1 VAVTLLI
8 KAPSLF
14 NAPQSEHTR
23 SGGSHHHGY
32 LRRLAVTPNQAMNSQ
47 QVADLF
53 VEQRVL
59 QPSQV
64 EDVLQEANLNGK
76 NIEQA
81 LVDSGFVD
89 ERGFYQVIADAIGT
103 DFIDL
108 SENEIAPEIVRLIP
122 AGLARLH
129 QALPIAAQDDTLS
142 VALVDPLDLRAAE
155 DLRFALGKDV
165 HVVVAPTQQVE
176 DRIKLYYGTDS
187 SNIDEVLKQLGETGE
202 LLAIRGSD
210 DSASTVEAE
219 ANTTPIIRFVDLILF
234 QAIQDRASDIHF
246 EPFENEFKIRYRV
259 DGALYEMAP
268 PPRHLALPVISRVK
282 VMANMNIAE
291 RRLPQDGRIQKN
303 IAGRSVDLRVSTL
316 PTQFGES
323 VVLRVLDR
331 STVNLDLEALG
342 LPHYIHDYLIEII
355 HRPNGIF
362 IVTGPTG
369 SGKTTT
375 LYSCLRRINTID
387 SKLVTAEEP
396 VEYDLDGIVQ
406 VPVNEAIGLTFARA
420 LRAFL
425 RQDPDRIMVGETR
438 DLETAQISIQASLT
452 GHLVF
457 TTLHTNDAPG
467 AITRLIDMG
476 VEPFLISSTLE
487 AVLGQRLLRSICPQ
501 CRTTYQPSQPLLAQ
515 LGLSRRDIGD
525 RNFHYG
531 KGCDACNQT
540 GYKGRKGIYEL
551 LKITDPL
558 RELINERAPTV
569 RLKEKAIE
577 LGMVTLRQDGLRSIF
592 AGNTTIEEV
601 LKYT

>member
-1 VAVTLLI
+1 MNNNQIAELLV
-8 KAPSLF
+8 
-14 NAPQSEHTR
+14 E
-23 SGGSHHHGY
+23 
-32 LRRLAVTPNQAMNSQ
+32 Q
-47 QVADLF
+47 QVFPRAQID
-53 VEQRVL
+53 
-59 QPSQV
+59 
-64 EDVLQEANLNGK
+64 DVLEEANLNGK
-76 NIEQA
+76 TLAQTMVDNG
-81 LVDSGFVD
+81 LVD
-89 ERGFYQVIADAIGT
+89 ENGFYQTIASSLGMDYVPLHG
-103 DFIDL
+103 
-108 SENEIAPEIVRLIP
+108 EIPPHVLKLIP
-122 AGLARLH
+122 SGLARLH
-129 QALPIAAQDDTLS
+129 RALPLGANDGSITIALI
-142 VALVDPLDLRAAE
+142 DPFDLRAAE
-155 DLRFALGKDV
+155 DLRFALGKQID
-165 HVVVAPTQQVE
+165 VVVSPTEQVE
-176 DRIKLYYGTDS
+176 ERIKRYYGSDTS
-187 SNIDEVLKQLGETGE
+187 SMEDILKQLGETGE
-202 LLAIRGSD
+202 LLEIRGD
-210 DSASTVEAE
+210 EAAGAVEAE
-219 ANTTPIIRFVDLILF
+219 ANATPIIRFVDLILF

-246 EPFENEFKIRYRV
+246 EPFEHEFKIRYRV

-303 IAGRSVDLRVSTL
+303 IAGRMIDMRVSTL

-342 LPHYIHDYLIEII
+342 MPDYIHSFII
-355 HRPNGIF
+355 DVIQRPNGIF

-375 LYSCLRRINTID
+375 LYSCLRKINTLD
-387 SKLVTAEEP
+387 SKLLTAEEP
-396 VEYDLDGIVQ
+396 VEYDLEGIVQ
-406 VPVNEAIGLTFARA
+406 VPVNEAIGLSFARV

-438 DLETAQISIQASLT
+438 DLETAQIAIQASLT

-467 AITRLIDMG
+467 AVTRLVDMG

-487 AVLGQRLLRSICPQ
+487 AVLGQRLLRTICPN
-501 CRTTYQPSQPLLAQ
+501 CRTTYQPGQSLLDQ
-515 LGLSRRDIGD
+515 LGLSRRDIGE
-525 RNFHYG
+525 RNFYYG
-531 KGCDACNQT
+531 KGCDACNNT

-551 LKITDPL
+551 MKLSDPI

-569 RLKEKAIE
+569 VLKQKAIE

-592 AGNTTIEEV
+592 EGDTTIEEV

>member
-1 VAVTLLI
+1 V
-8 KAPSLF
+8 
-14 NAPQSEHTR
+14 N
-23 SGGSHHHGY
+23 
-32 LRRLAVTPNQAMNSQ
+32 NQ

-53 VEQRVL
+53 VEQHVL
-59 QPSQV
+59 QPSQAD
-64 EDVLQEANLNGK
+64 DVLQEANVNGK
-76 NIEQA
+76 PIAQA
-81 LVDSGFVD
+81 MVDGGFVD
-89 ERGFYQVIADAIGT
+89 EAGFYRVIADALAT
-103 DFIDL
+103 EFVDL
-108 SENEIAPEIVRLIP
+108 SDREIDPAIQRLIP
-122 AGLARLH
+122 GGLARLH
-129 QALPIAAQDDTLS
+129 RALPIGLADNVLQ

-155 DLRFALGKDV
+155 DLRFALGKDI
-165 HVVVAPTQQVE
+165 HVVVTPTEQIE
-176 DRIKLYYGTDS
+176 DRIKRYYGTDTS
-187 SNIDEVLKQLGETGE
+187 SMEDILKQLGEAGE
-202 LLAIRGSD
+202 LMTLRGD
-210 DSASTVEAE
+210 ESAAEVEAE
-219 ANTTPIIRFVDLILF
+219 ANATPIIRFVDLILY

-268 PPRHLALPVISRVK
+268 PPRHLSLPVISRVK

-303 IAGRSVDLRVSTL
+303 IAGRTIDMRVSTL

-342 LPHYIHDYLIEII
+342 MPDYIHDYILEVIN
-355 HRPNGIF
+355 RPNGIF

-375 LYSCLRRINTID
+375 LYSCLRKINTID
-387 SKLVTAEEP
+387 SKLLTAEEP
-396 VEYDLDGIVQ
+396 VEYDLEGIVQ
-406 VPVNEAIGLTFARA
+406 VPVNEAIGLTFARI

-467 AITRLIDMG
+467 AVTRLIDMG

-487 AVLGQRLLRSICPQ
+487 AVLGQRLLRSICTH
-501 CRTTYQPSQPLLAQ
+501 CRTSYQPNESLLTQLELSQ
-515 LGLSRRDIGD
+515 RDIGK
-525 RNFHYG
+525 NEFFYG
-531 KGCDACNQT
+531 KGCESCNHT

-551 LKITDPL
+551 MKISDPL

-569 RLKEKAIE
+569 ILKQKAIE

-592 AGNTTIEEV
+592 AGDTTIEEV